1 MREFDLLS
9 QPLRAGTV
17 SLIEASAGTGKT
29 TAIENLFIRLL
40 LEGIEREGGNI
51 ALEVKQILVVT
62 FTEAATAELVDR
74 VRRNIFRAIE
84 LLNAALVVDGVNYL
98 DKKPAE
104 IPDILI
110 RLLVNYLTKD
120 DESGGPDRR
129 KMHYANHLLHAA
141 LSDFD
146 EASISTIHGFCS
158 RMLNE
163 FAFESGVPFGSE
175 LIADDR
181 ALIDEVAA
189 DYWRQ
194 NFYAPDTKLKCG
206 AAEAGGLSPEAL
218 SRLARNI
225 LKYPEFK
232 LSGEENIPDP
242 ASVYAGMNTAYGEL
256 SNFFVPRKAEIS
268 GLLQD
273 NQGIFKVDFRRD
285 FPGAYA
291 ALENGLE
298 KKDYASVVRPAGFF
312 SPDKFAE
319 KQQKKKTWK
328 TADGLMPAVIADML
342 RFSEEFKLAADLYC
356 MAIKIDFIRFL
367 CGSGTLKMK
376 KRLLQVQ
383 SFDDLLSDMHS
394 ALKSGPSFAARIRQR
409 YKVALID
416 EFQDTD
422 MVQYD
427 IFRLI
432 FQHESTMLLMV
443 GDPKQSIYAFRG
455 ADIYSYLHVAGG
467 MDDSC
472 RTTLTKNFRS
482 SARLLEAFN
491 AVFGTRNPFVEQDIA
506 YLPAVCGR
514 EPDRLVIDG
523 EDIAS
528 SPLKLW
534 ILEPGADQKPLS
546 RKKAV
551 DILCKAVASKIA
563 WMLSMAGKINP
574 EGRPRARFEKSGGG
588 EAVECRPVKA
598 SDIAVLTDSN
608 REARL
613 MREALADA
621 GVPAV
626 LQNSGNIFATD
637 EAAELYHALRAAA
650 EPGRDPLLRTAL
662 ATAMFGFNG
671 EDIAGLDEPSGDSGE
686 PEIELWRQ
694 FFMEL
699 NTTWREKGFVQMFF
713 RMLRENTVHA
723 SGSLSIR
730 ENLLSLPL
738 GERHLT
744 DLLHLGELLHQ
755 ASRGGALGLN
765 GLTAWLHE
773 RILRPEDNEEHEQRL
788 ESDDEAVKI
797 MTVHKSKGLQF
808 PIVFCPFAWN
818 RGFYYKDYYANS
830 GNGEEK
836 DFFFHLQNNDGA
848 YKLLFEAGY
857 GDIEHNLLRYRREKL
872 AESLRLLYVALTRA
886 KQFCCVAWGSI
897 KETGDSAL
905 MYLTRDWP
913 DADLEN
919 YLENHGSELITGQGG
934 IFSNGE
940 SSSAVSHGRPF
951 AESVR
956 YESERKPLQLE
967 AKQQS
972 RPIPA
977 DWGIMSFSSL
987 SAGIHSGK
995 DQSPGWDDGSA
1006 SPGPLEEAAAAD
1018 NEPESP
1024 LADFPA
1030 GPVSGDCIHEIFEE
1044 LDFTVTSDA
1053 GWRKL
1058 PEVKKLISDKLQKF
1072 GRVDSSRFDD
1082 SLAERSLM
1090 IGDMLENVLNT
1101 PLTAG
1106 GGTFRLAEV
1115 TRRKRVSE
1123 MEFFFQVAD
1132 PVRLAELSKLL
1143 QRNFHPETAAGL
1155 EHTGGKAPRR
1165 GFMNGKID
1173 LFFEHCGKYWIAD
1186 WKTNWLGRKYS
1197 TYNHAALSS
1206 DMIANSYL
1214 IQAAIYVLAV
1224 DKFLKFR
1231 VPGYDYNRHFG
1242 GVFYLFVRGMDGKR
1256 PDQGVFTMR
1265 PELDFI
1271 RELAEIFP
1279 GGVQ

>member
-9 QPLRAGTV
+9 QPLLAGTV

-40 LEGIEREGGNI
+40 LEGIERDGENI

-84 LLNAALVVDGVNYL
+84 LLDAKLVIDNVNYL
-98 DKKPAE
+98 DKKPEE
-104 IPDILI
+104 ISDILI
-110 RLLVNYLTKD
+110 RLLVNFLTKD

-129 KMHYANHLLHAA
+129 KMHYANHLLHVA

-163 FAFESGVPFGSE
+163 FAFESGVPFGAE

-181 ALIDEVAA
+181 LLIDEVAA

-194 NFYAPDTKLKCG
+194 HFYAPGSKLKCA
-206 AAEAGGLSPEAL
+206 AAEAGGLTPAEL
-218 SRLARNI
+218 SLLARNI
-225 LKYPEFK
+225 LKAPEIK
-232 LSGEENIPDP
+232 LSGEENIPD
-242 ASVYAGMNTAYGEL
+242 AACVYADLDTACEQL
-256 SNFFVPRKAEIS
+256 SDFFVSRKAEIC
-268 GLLQD
+268 GLLQN
-273 NQGIFKVDFRRD
+273 NQDIFKADFRRG
-285 FPGAYA
+285 FPDAFA
-291 ALENGLE
+291 ALGAGLE
-298 KKDYASVVRPAGFF
+298 NKDFASIVSAIDFF
-312 SPDKFAE
+312 APENFSE
-319 KQQKKKTWK
+319 NQQKRKVWK
-328 TADGLMPAVIADML
+328 VTDGLMPPVIAEL
-342 RFSEEFKLAADLYC
+342 LKLCKEFKQAADDFC
-356 MAIKIDFIRFL
+356 VAVKIGFVRYLRD
-367 CGSGTLKMK
+367 SGTLKMK
-376 KRLLQVQ
+376 KRQLQVQ
-383 SFDDLLSDMHS
+383 SFDDLLSDMHCG
-394 ALKSGPSFAARIRQR
+394 LKTQPFFAARIRQR
-409 YKVALID
+409 FKVALID

-422 MVQYD
+422 PVQYD

-432 FQHESTMLLMV
+432 FQDKSTLMLMV

-467 MDDSC
+467 MNSEC
-472 RTTLTKNFRS
+472 RTTLNKNFRS
-482 SARLLEAFN
+482 SGRLLEAFN
-491 AVFGTRNPFVEQDIA
+491 TVFGTENPFVEKDIV
-506 YLPAVCGR
+506 YLPAESGR

-534 ILEPGADQKPLS
+534 MLEPGADLGQLP

-551 DILCKAVASKIA
+551 DSLRKAVASKIA
-563 WMLSMAGKINP
+563 WMLTMAGEINP
-574 EGRPRARFEKSGGG
+574 AGQPRARFEKVKS
-588 EAVECRPVKA
+588 AVECKPVKA

-608 REARL
+608 REARQ

-637 EAAELYHALRAAA
+637 EAAELYHVLRAAA

-671 EDIAGLDEPSGDSGE
+671 EDIAGLDDPAGDSGE
-686 PEIELWRQ
+686 PEIELWRRR
-694 FFMEL
+694 FLDFNIL
-699 NTTWREKGFVQMFF
+699 WREKGFVQMFF
-713 RMLRENTVHA
+713 RMLHEDAVH
-723 SGSLSIR
+723 STRRLSIR
-730 ENLLSLPL
+730 ENLLVLPL

-765 GLTAWLHE
+765 GLIAWLHE

-788 ESDDEAVKI
+788 ESDDDAVKI

-808 PIVFCPFAWN
+808 PIVFCPFSWN
-818 RGFYYKDYYANS
+818 RGFYYKEYYANDRK
-830 GNGEEK
+830 EEN
-836 DFFFHLQNNDGA
+836 DFFFHLQDKNGS
-848 YKLLFEAGY
+848 YKLLFESGY
-857 GDIEHNLLRYRREKL
+857 GDLPVNRIRYRREKL

-897 KETGDSAL
+897 KETEDSAL

-913 DADLEN
+913 DADIRSYFEQ
-919 YLENHGSELITGQGG
+919 HGKELIPGQGENR
-934 IFSNGE
+934 SKWENN
-940 SSSAVSHGRPF
+940 SAIKLEKPF
-951 AESVR
+951 ADTVR

-987 SAGIHSGK
+987 CAGIHTGK
-995 DQSPGWDDGSA
+995 VQSPGWDDGSA

-1044 LDFTVTSDA
+1044 LDFTVISDA
-1053 GWRKL
+1053 GWRML
-1058 PEVKKLISDKLQKF
+1058 PDVKKLISDKLQKF
-1072 GRVDSSRFDD
+1072 GRVDSARFDD
-1082 SLAERSLM
+1082 SLTERGLM
-1090 IGDMLENVLNT
+1090 IGDMLANVLNT

-1115 TRRKRVSE
+1115 PRQKRVSE

-1143 QRNFHPETAAGL
+1143 QRNFHPETAAGF

-1173 LFFEHCGKYWIAD
+1173 LFFEHGGKYWIAD

-1214 IQAAIYVLAV
+1214 MQAAIYVLAV
-1224 DKFLKFR
+1224 DKFLKSR
-1231 VPGYDYNRHFG
+1231 VRDYDYNRHFG

-1279 GGVQ
+1279 GGAL

>member
-1 MREFDLLS
+1 MREFDLLC

-40 LEGIEREGGNI
+40 LEGIERDGENI

-84 LLNAALVVDGVNYL
+84 LLDARLVIDNVNYL
-98 DKKPAE
+98 DKKPEE

-110 RLLVNYLTKD
+110 RLLVNYLTED

-129 KMHYANHLLHAA
+129 KMHYANHLLHVA

-163 FAFESGVPFGSE
+163 FAFESGVPFGAE

-181 ALIDEVAA
+181 LLVDEVAA

-194 NFYAPDTKLKCG
+194 HFYAPDSKLKCA
-206 AAEAGGLSPEAL
+206 AAEAGGLNPAEL
-218 SRLARNI
+218 SRMAGNI
-225 LKYPEFK
+225 LKTPGIK
-232 LSGEENIPDP
+232 LSVEENIPD
-242 ASVYAGMNTAYGEL
+242 AACIYADLDTACERL
-256 SNFFVPRKAEIS
+256 SDFFVSRKAEIC
-268 GLLQD
+268 GLLQN
-273 NQGIFKVDFRRD
+273 NQDIFKADFRRELPD
-285 FPGAYA
+285 ALYALSSALGDNVFSAITGAMKLFDPDYF
-291 ALENGLE
+291 AL
-298 KKDYASVVRPAGFF
+298 
-312 SPDKFAE
+312 
-319 KQQKKKTWK
+319 KQQKKKVWK
-328 TADGLMPAVIADML
+328 SDNGLMPPVIAEL
-342 RFSEEFKLAADLYC
+342 LELCKEFKQTTN
-356 MAIKIDFIRFL
+356 DFCVAVKTGFVRYL
-367 CGSGTLKMK
+367 RDSGALKMK
-376 KRLLQVQ
+376 KRQLQVQ
-383 SFDDLLSDMHS
+383 SFDDLLSDMHT
-394 ALKSGPSFAARIRQR
+394 ALGKSTTFAARIRQR
-409 YKVALID
+409 FKVALID

-422 MVQYD
+422 PVQYD

-432 FQHESTMLLMV
+432 FQDKSTLMLMV

-472 RTTLTKNFRS
+472 STTLTKNFRS
-482 SARLLEAFN
+482 SGRLLEAFN
-491 AVFGTRNPFVEQDIA
+491 AIFGVENPFVEKDIKH
-506 YLPAVCGR
+506 LPAVCGR
-514 EPDRLVIDG
+514 EPDRLVIEG
-523 EDIAS
+523 ENIAA
-528 SPLKLW
+528 SPFKLW
-534 ILEPGADQKPLS
+534 MPEQLS
-546 RKKAV
+546 KTATTE
-551 DILCKAVASKIA
+551 ILCRSVAAKIA
-563 WMLSMAGKINP
+563 WLLQASGRTDSAGLP
-574 EGRPRARFEKSGGG
+574 CARFEKDKAAG
-588 EAVECRPVKA
+588 ECECRAVKA
-598 SDIAVLTDSN
+598 SDIAVLTLSN
-608 REARL
+608 QEARQ

-626 LQNSGNIFATD
+626 LQNSGNVFNSD
-637 EAAELYHALRAAA
+637 AAGEIYHVLRAVAV
-650 EPGRDPLLRTAL
+650 PGRDPLLRTAL

-671 EDIAGLDEPSGDSGE
+671 EDIAGLDDPAGDSGE

-694 FFMEL
+694 LFLEL
-699 NTTWREKGFVQMFF
+699 NTIWRERGFVQMFF
-713 RMLRENTVHA
+713 RMLREDTVHSA
-723 SGSLSIR
+723 RRLSIR
-730 ENLLSLPL
+730 ENLLALPL

-755 ASRGGALGLN
+755 ASRGGTLGLN
-765 GLTAWLHE
+765 GLIAWLHE

-788 ESDDEAVKI
+788 ESDDDAVKI

-808 PIVFCPFAWN
+808 PVVFCPFIWS
-818 RGFYYKDYYANS
+818 RGFSYGD
-830 GNGEEK
+830 EK
-836 DFFFHLQNNDGA
+836 DFLFHEQDSDGV
-848 YKLLFEAGY
+848 YKLFFEAGH
-857 GDIEHNLLRYRREKL
+857 GDIVRNRIRCRREKL

-886 KQFCCVAWGSI
+886 KQFCCVAWGGSM
-897 KETGDSAL
+897 DSAL
-905 MYLTRDWP
+905 MYLARNW
-913 DADLEN
+913 ADTDLRN
-919 YLENHGSELITGQGG
+919 YLEHGGKGMSPGLGDNADKWRQCDAIKWEK
-934 IFSNGE
+934 
-940 SSSAVSHGRPF
+940 PF
-951 AESVR
+951 ADSVR
-956 YESERKPLQLE
+956 YESERKQLQLE
-967 AKQQS
+967 AKKQS

-987 SAGIHSGK
+987 SAGTHTGK
-995 DQSPGWDDGSA
+995 DQSPGWDDGAA
-1006 SPGPLEEAAAAD
+1006 SPGPLEDAAAAD
-1018 NEPESP
+1018 NEPESA

-1044 LDFTVTSDA
+1044 LDFAVTSDA

-1072 GRVDSSRFDD
+1072 GRVDSTRFDD

-1101 PLTAG
+1101 PVTAG

-1115 TRRKRVSE
+1115 ARRRRVSE
-1123 MEFFFQVAD
+1123 MEFFFQVSD

-1155 EHTGGKAPRR
+1155 EHIGGKAPRR

-1173 LFFEHCGKYWIAD
+1173 LFFEHGGKYWIAD
-1186 WKTNWLGRKYS
+1186 WKTNWMGRAYRA
-1197 TYNHAALSS
+1197 YNHAALNS

-1214 IQAAIYVLAV
+1214 MQAAIYVLAV
-1224 DKFLKFR
+1224 DKFLRFR

-1242 GVFYLFVRGMDGKR
+1242 GVFYLFVRGMDGR
-1256 PDQGVFTMR
+1256 TPDQGVFTMR

-1271 RELAEIFP
+1271 RELAEIFT
-1279 GGVQ
+1279 GGAQ

>member
-40 LEGIEREGGNI
+40 LEGIERDGENI

-84 LLNAALVVDGVNYL
+84 LLDAKLVIDNVNYL
-98 DKKPAE
+98 DKKPEE

-129 KMHYANHLLHAA
+129 KMHYANHLLHVA

-163 FAFESGVPFGSE
+163 FAFESGVPFGAE

-181 ALIDEVAA
+181 SLVDEVAA

-194 NFYAPDTKLKCG
+194 HFYAPDSKLKCA
-206 AAEAGGLSPEAL
+206 AAEAGGLTPAEL
-218 SRLARNI
+218 SRLAGNI
-225 LKYPEFK
+225 LKAPEIK
-232 LSGEENIPDP
+232 LSGEENIPD
-242 ASVYAGMNTAYGEL
+242 AACVYADLDTACEHL
-256 SNFFVPRKAEIS
+256 SDFFVSRKAEIS
-268 GLLQD
+268 GLLQN
-273 NQGIFKVDFRRD
+273 NQDIFKADFRRG
-285 FPGAYA
+285 FPDAFA
-291 ALENGLE
+291 ALGAGLE
-298 KKDYASVVRPAGFF
+298 NKDFASIVSAIDFF
-312 SPDKFAE
+312 VPENFSE
-319 KQQKKKTWK
+319 NQQKRKVWK
-328 TADGLMPAVIADML
+328 VADGLMPPVIAEL
-342 RFSEEFKLAADLYC
+342 LKFCEEFKQAADDFC
-356 MAIKIDFIRFL
+356 VAVKIGFVRYLRD
-367 CGSGTLKMK
+367 SGTLKMK

-383 SFDDLLSDMHS
+383 SFDDLLSDMHCG
-394 ALKSGPSFAARIRQR
+394 LKTQPFFAARIRQR
-409 YKVALID
+409 FKVALID

-422 MVQYD
+422 PVQYD

-432 FQHESTMLLMV
+432 FQDKSTLMLMV

-467 MDDSC
+467 MDSEC
-472 RTTLTKNFRS
+472 RTTLNKNFRS
-482 SARLLEAFN
+482 SGRLLEAFN
-491 AVFGTRNPFVEQDIA
+491 TVFGTENPFVEKDIV
-506 YLPAVCGR
+506 YLPAESGR
-514 EPDRLVIDG
+514 EPERLVIDG

-534 ILEPGADQKPLS
+534 MLEPGADLGQLP

-551 DILCKAVASKIA
+551 DSLRKAVASKIA
-563 WMLSMAGKINP
+563 WMLRMAGEINQA
-574 EGRPRARFEKSGGG
+574 GQPRARFEKVKS
-588 EAVECRPVKA
+588 AVECKPVKA

-608 REARL
+608 REARQ

-637 EAAELYHALRAAA
+637 EAAELYHVLRAAA

-671 EDIAGLDEPSGDSGE
+671 EDIAGLDDPAGDSGE
-686 PEIELWRQ
+686 PEIELWRRR
-694 FFMEL
+694 FLDFNIL
-699 NTTWREKGFVQMFF
+699 WREKGFVQMFF
-713 RMLRENTVHA
+713 RMLHEDAVH
-723 SGSLSIR
+723 STRRLSIR
-730 ENLLSLPL
+730 ENLLVLPL

-765 GLTAWLHE
+765 GLIAWLHE

-788 ESDDEAVKI
+788 ESDDDAVKI

-808 PIVFCPFAWN
+808 PIVFCPFSWN
-818 RGFYYKDYYANS
+818 RGFYYKEYYANDRK
-830 GNGEEK
+830 EEN
-836 DFFFHLQNNDGA
+836 DFFFHLQDKNGS
-848 YKLLFEAGY
+848 YKLLFESGY
-857 GDIEHNLLRYRREKL
+857 GDLPVNRIRYRREKL

-897 KETGDSAL
+897 KETEDSAL
-905 MYLTRDWP
+905 MYLTRDWA
-913 DADLEN
+913 DADIRSYFEQ
-919 YLENHGSELITGQGG
+919 HGKELIPGQGENR
-934 IFSNGE
+934 SKWENN
-940 SSSAVSHGRPF
+940 SAIKLEKPF
-951 AESVR
+951 ADTVR

-987 SAGIHSGK
+987 SAGIHTGK

-1053 GWRKL
+1053 GWRML
-1058 PEVKKLISDKLQKF
+1058 PDVKKLISDKLQKF
-1072 GRVDSSRFDD
+1072 GRVDSARFDD
-1082 SLAERSLM
+1082 SLTERGLM
-1090 IGDMLENVLNT
+1090 IGDMLANVLNT

-1106 GGTFRLAEV
+1106 CGTFRLAEV
-1115 TRRKRVSE
+1115 TWQKRVSE
-1123 MEFFFQVAD
+1123 MEFFFQVSD

-1143 QRNFHPETAAGL
+1143 QRNFHPETAAGF

-1173 LFFEHCGKYWIAD
+1173 LFFEHGGKYWIAD

-1214 IQAAIYVLAV
+1214 MQAAIYVLAV
-1224 DKFLKFR
+1224 DKFLKSR
-1231 VPGYDYNRHFG
+1231 VRDYDYNRHFG

-1279 GGVQ
+1279 GGAL